1 MKVINKY
8 NTKTEKSTPPTVG
21 TTFFILSKAG
31 RSKGSASRNGGQQ
44 ETAIVEAVIHV
55 ESREESIIVETKK
68 DIPLSKVLEFSNYET
83 VSRTNQHEK
92 QCV

>member
-1 MKVINKY
+1 M
-8 NTKTEKSTPPTVG
+8 
-21 TTFFILSKAG
+21 
-31 RSKGSASRNGGQQ
+31 GGQQ